1 MITRAAYQDPI
12 TFMFTRHLSTRR
24 KVLMLS
30 VLAGLIVALLCGG
43 MQFFFSYHKRDVKYD
58 NLITDLHDYMADYFK
73 ELRISIDRLQPLTL
87 SQCHEVSA
95 ELTSRAAFSLNVRAF
110 LLVKDK
116 IAFCSSATGPLN
128 VPLSE
133 LVPNIDVNKDV
144 DMALLPGTPMMPKNR
159 PLCCGTE
166 TRCWTVAAYL
176 LLLIST

>member
-73 ELRISIDRLQPLTL
+73 ELRISIDRLQP
-87 SQCHEVSA
+87 
-95 ELTSRAAFSLNVRAF
+95 
-110 LLVKDK
+110 
-116 IAFCSSATGPLN
+116 
-128 VPLSE
+128 VPRGQRR
-133 LVPNIDVNKDV
+133 ID
-144 DMALLPGTPMMPKNR
+144 LP
-159 PLCCGTE
+159 
-166 TRCWTVAAYL
+166 RC
-176 LLLIST
+176 IQP

>member
-24 KVLMLS
+24 KVLMPACLPDLLS
-30 VLAGLIVALLCGG
+30 PCSVAVCS
-43 MQFFFSYHKRDVKYD
+43 FFSVITNGMLKYD

-110 LLVKDK
+110 LLVK
-116 IAFCSSATGPLN
+116 
-128 VPLSE
+128 
-133 LVPNIDVNKDV
+133 
-144 DMALLPGTPMMPKNR
+144 R
-159 PLCCGTE
+159 
-166 TRCWTVAAYL
+166 
-176 LLLIST
+176 